1 MPFIETIFF
10 KDDKKKLKE
19 INKLI
24 SLKIS
29 NIFDIQGN
37 TITIYNNFIDKKNFN
52 HNFINGSSEKR
63 IFIKISGLRR
73 SVTKKKKLSNAIIK
87 DLKKIIKVKH
97 PTNIAIYF
105 YDRSKAD
112 IYHGY

>member
-10 KDDKKKLKE
+10 KDDKKKLKK

-24 SLKIS
+24 SYKIS
-29 NIFDIQGN
+29 DIFNIQGN
-37 TITIYNNFIDKKNFN
+37 TITIYNNFIEKKNFN
-52 HNFINGSSEKR
+52 HNFTNGSSEKR
-63 IFIKISGLRR
+63 IFIKISGLTRGAI
-73 SVTKKKKLSNAIIK
+73 KKKKLANAIIK

-105 YDRSKAD
+105 YDKSKED
-112 IYHGY
+112 IHHGY

>member
-10 KDDKKKLKE
+10 KDDKKKLKK

-37 TITIYNNFIDKKNFN
+37 TITIYNNFIEKKNFN

-63 IFIKISGLRR
+63 IFIKISGLGR
-73 SVTKKKKLSNAIIK
+73 SATKKKKLANAIIK
-87 DLKKIIKVKH
+87 DLIKIVKLKH
-97 PTNIAIYF
+97 PSNIAIYF
-105 YDRSKAD
+105 YDKSKTD

>member
-10 KDDKKKLKE
+10 KDDKKKLKK

-37 TITIYNNFIDKKNFN
+37 TITIYNNFIEKKNFN

-63 IFIKISGLRR
+63 IFIKISGLSR
-73 SVTKKKKLSNAIIK
+73 SAIKKKKLANAIIK
-87 DLKKIIKVKH
+87 DLIKIIKLKH
-97 PTNIAIYF
+97 PSNIAIYF
-105 YDRSKAD
+105 YDKSKTD

>member
-10 KDDKKKLKE
+10 KNDKKKLKE
-19 INKLI
+19 IKKLI

-29 NIFDIQGN
+29 NIFDLQGN

-52 HNFINGSSEKR
+52 HNFISGSSEKR
-63 IFIKISGLRR
+63 IFIKISGLSR
-73 SVTKKKKLSNAIIK
+73 SKTKKKKLANAIIK

-97 PTNIAIYF
+97 PSNIAIYF
-105 YDRSKAD
+105 YDKSKAD
-112 IYHGY
+112 IHHGY

>member
-10 KDDKKKLKE
+10 KDDKKKLKK

-29 NIFDIQGN
+29 KIFDTQGN
-37 TITIYNNFIDKKNFN
+37 TITIFNNFIEKKNFN

-63 IFIKISGLRR
+63 IFIKISGLSR
-73 SVTKKKKLSNAIIK
+73 SATKKKQLANSIIK

>member
-10 KDDKKKLKE
+10 KDDKKKLKK

-29 NIFDIQGN
+29 NIFNTQGN
-37 TITIYNNFIDKKNFN
+37 TITIYNILIEKKNFY
-52 HNFINGSSEKR
+52 HNFINGNSEKR
-63 IFIKISGLRR
+63 IYIKISGLRR
-73 SVTKKKKLSNAIIK
+73 SATKKRKLANAIIK
-87 DLKKIIKVKH
+87 DLKRIIKVKH

-105 YDRSKAD
+105 YDKSKED

>member
-10 KDDKKKLKE
+10 KDDKKKLKK

-37 TITIYNNFIDKKNFN
+37 TITIYNHFIEKKNFN

>member
-10 KDDKKKLKE
+10 KDDKKKLKK

-37 TITIYNNFIDKKNFN
+37 TITIYNNFI
-52 HNFINGSSEKR
+52 E
-63 IFIKISGLRR
+63 
-73 SVTKKKKLSNAIIK
+73 KKKL
-87 DLKKIIKVKH
+87 
-97 PTNIAIYF
+97 
-105 YDRSKAD
+105 
-112 IYHGY
+112 